1 MRETFWEA
9 DDGMVPDAVSRWKPR
24 LPLLVASG
32 IAVLL
37 LLFSLF
43 REMGM
48 FGTWKLYRTHKQVL
62 EENTRLRDENRRL
75 HEEVERLRTN
85 PSYIEEIARKELG
98 LIGEK
103 ENVIVLDRK
112 KDAPASP
119 PARKG
124 SGRP

>member
-1 MRETFWEA
+1 M
-9 DDGMVPDAVSRWKPR
+9 GMEPGSRWKPK
-24 LPLLVASG
+24 LPLLVAGG

-43 REMGM
+43 REMGIV
-48 FGTWKLYRTHKQVL
+48 GTWKLYRTHKQAL
-62 EENTRLRDENRRL
+62 EENVKLRDENRRL
-75 HEEVERLRTN
+75 QEEVEKLRTN

-112 KDAPASP
+112 KDGPVSP
-119 PARKG
+119 PGRKG

>member
-1 MRETFWEA
+1 MRDEPE
-9 DDGMVPDAVSRWKPR
+9 SRWKPR
-24 LPLLVASG
+24 HTLLAAGG
-32 IAVLL
+32 IAVLI

-43 REMGM
+43 REMGIV
-48 FGTWKLYRTHKQVL
+48 GSWKLYRTHKQVL
-62 EENTRLRDENRRL
+62 EENSKLRDENRRL
-75 HEEVERLRTN
+75 QEEVEKLKTN

-112 KDAPASP
+112 KDASDSP

>member
-1 MRETFWEA
+1 MGAEPE
-9 DDGMVPDAVSRWKPR
+9 SRWKPKHT
-24 LPLLVASG
+24 LLVAG
-32 IAVLL
+32 GFAVLL

-43 REMGM
+43 REMGIV
-48 FGTWKLYRTHKQVL
+48 GSWKLYRTHKQVL
-62 EENTRLRDENRRL
+62 EENAKLRDENRRL
-75 HEEVERLRTN
+75 LEEVENLKTN

-112 KDAPASP
+112 KDASDSP

>member
-1 MRETFWEA
+1 MGAE
-9 DDGMVPDAVSRWKPR
+9 PDSRWKPKHT
-24 LPLLVASG
+24 LLVAG
-32 IAVLL
+32 GFAVLF

-43 REMGM
+43 REMGV
-48 FGTWKLYRTHKQVL
+48 FGSWKLYRTQNQVL
-62 EENTRLRDENRRL
+62 EENARLRAENRRL
-75 HEEVERLRTN
+75 QEEVEKLKTN

-112 KDAPASP
+112 KDASDSP

>member
-1 MRETFWEA
+1 MRIEP
-9 DDGMVPDAVSRWKPR
+9 GSRWKTR
-24 LPLLVASG
+24 LPLMVAG
-32 IAVLL
+32 GVAFLL
-37 LLFSLF
+37 LLFSLL
-43 REMGM
+43 G
-48 FGTWKLYRTHKQVL
+48 GTGIVGSWKLYRTHKQVL
-62 EENTRLRDENRRL
+62 EENARLRDENRTLR
-75 HEEVERLRTN
+75 EEVEKLKTN

-112 KDAPASP
+112 KDAADPP

>member
-1 MRETFWEA
+1 M
-9 DDGMVPDAVSRWKPR
+9 AVGAGSRWKPR
-24 LPLLVASG
+24 LPLLIAGG
-32 IAVLL
+32 IAVMILV
-37 LLFSLF
+37 FSLF
-43 REMGM
+43 SEMGVV
-48 FGTWKLYRTHKQVL
+48 GTLKLHRTHKQVL
-62 EENTRLRDENRRL
+62 EENARLRDENRKL

-112 KDAPASP
+112 KDAPALP